1 MINIMHDDSSSVDV
15 EWDNNTY
22 KIYFRLSRDGQ
33 PDEYTEFH
41 LDPDEVA
48 ILIQYLSA
56 KLRLSKK

>member
-15 EWDNNTY
+15 EWDDNTY

-41 LDPDEVA
+41 LDHDEVA

-56 KLRLSKK
+56 KLRLSKQ